1 MLLKSLKLDARIKRR
16 KLYRYFQIGNWP
28 VEVYIDIMLN
38 ESLTSLEE

>member
-1 MLLKSLKLDARIKRR
+1 MLELKG
-16 KLYRYFQIGNWP
+16 LYRYFQIGNWP